1 MSKCGFKMDENSSGS
16 VGGLCVCVCLC
27 LCVCVS
33 VLVLATEF
41 HHTYSPSKLR
51 SFWGSEDILAGRG
64 FKVWV
69 KLRFRLGSG

>member
-1 MSKCGFKMDENSSGS
+1 M
-16 VGGLCVCVCLC
+16 CLSMFVH
-27 LCVCVS
+27 VCVS

-41 HHTYSPSKLR
+41 HRTYSPSKLR
-51 SFWGSEDILAGRG
+51 SFWRSEDILAGRG